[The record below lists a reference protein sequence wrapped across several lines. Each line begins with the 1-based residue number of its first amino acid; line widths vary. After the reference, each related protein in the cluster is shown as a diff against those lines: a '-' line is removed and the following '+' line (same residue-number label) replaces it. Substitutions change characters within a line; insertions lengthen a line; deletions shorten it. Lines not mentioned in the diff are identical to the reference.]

1 MAKKRKTFRKLRDI
15 LAYVRRRLLFRTTF
29 IGVTG
34 SCGKSSTTV
43 FIDHLLGK
51 FWPGQ
56 SGAFHNIRGRVSLS
70 IMQTRLQDRY
80 LVQEVSG
87 HQPGAIATAMPLL
100 KPDIAIVTTV
110 GQDHYTNF
118 RSLEKTAQEK
128 SSLVS
133 ALRRSGTAL
142 LNADD
147 PNVIPMRKKC
157 RGRVISFGKSEQA
170 ELRATDIS
178 NHWPDRL
185 SFSVNYAGKSA
196 RIETELFGE
205 IWITSILAAVASGL
219 AMGLSLDDCANA
231 IKGLKPVT
239 GRMSI
244 YRDAGGTDYITDT
257 FKAPFWTVEPAI
269 NALKNAKAERITLVI
284 GSLSDVSGTVSK
296 KYRDLAK
303 LGLQV
308 AQRCIFVGSN
318 ARRIEKLIPNVETD
332 RLFAFESVVEAN
344 RYLSETVIPG
354 ELVFIKSNCLEHLE
368 RLAHSQCMTINCW
381 KEQCQEFNNC
391 SVCADREIHYS
402 SGSETES

>member
-15 LAYVRRRLLFRTTF
+15 LAYARRRLLFRTTF

-34 SCGKSSTTV
+34 SCGKSSTTI

-51 FWPGQ
+51 YWPGR

-70 IMQTRLQDRY
+70 IMHTGLKDRY

-118 RSLEKTAQEK
+118 RSLEKTAKEK

-133 ALRRSGTAL
+133 ALGRSGTAI

-147 PNVIPMRKKC
+147 PNVIPMRKQCK
-157 RGRVISFGKSEQA
+157 GRVISFGKSEQA

-185 SFSVNYAGKSA
+185 SFSVNYAGKTA
-196 RIETELFGE
+196 RIETALFGE
-205 IWITSILAAVASGL
+205 IWITSILAAIACGL
-219 AMGLSLDDCANA
+219 AMGLSLDDCSTA

-269 NALKNAKAERITLVI
+269 NALKNAKAEPITLVI
-284 GSLSDVSGTVSK
+284 GSLSDVPGTVSK
-296 KYRDLAK
+296 KYRDIAK
-303 LGLQV
+303 MGLEV
-308 AQRCIFVGSN
+308 ADRCIFVGSN
-318 ARRIEKLIPNVETD
+318 ARRIDKLIPNVEAG
-332 RLFAFESVVEAN
+332 RLLAFESVVEAN
-344 RYLSETVIPG
+344 RHLSQTATPG
-354 ELVFIKSNCLEHLE
+354 ELVFIKSNRLEHLE
-368 RLAHSQCMTINCW
+368 RLAHSRRMTINCW
-381 KEQCQEFNNC
+381 KEQCQEFNDC
-391 SVCADREIHYS
+391 SVCADRESHYS
-402 SGSETES
+402 SGSGTDS